1 MKLKVVKHHNY
12 GKAMEA
18 TPDENNIVSDLF
30 YFCFF
35 ELNNGKKLSIH
46 TYKSYDNQKKSYL
59 WNTFVTTN
67 EKGESVNLG
76 EYSISYA
83 DDYKFGE
90 DFFDWFERIH
100 PAADVSEYPTDE
112 ENNLIVYYYENNIKP
127 LNA

>member
-18 TPDENNIVSDLF
+18 VPDENNIVSDLF
-30 YFCFF
+30 YFCLF
-35 ELNNGKKLSIH
+35 ELNNGRKLSIH
-46 TYKSYDNQKKSYL
+46 TYKSYNDKNGSYL

-67 EKGESVNLG
+67 EKGESINLG

-90 DFFDWFERIH
+90 DFFDWFKRH
-100 PAADVSEYPTDE
+100 PPAADVTEYPSDE
-112 ENNLIVYYYENNIKP
+112 ENDLIVDYYEKNIKP
-127 LNA
+127 SNI

>member
-18 TPDENNIVSDLF
+18 VPDENNIVSDLF
-30 YFCFF
+30 YFCLF
-35 ELNNGKKLSIH
+35 ELNNGRKLSIH
-46 TYKSYDNQKKSYL
+46 TYKSYNDKKGSYL
-59 WNTFVTTN
+59 WNTFMTVN
-67 EKGESVNLG
+67 EKGEDIDLG

-90 DFFDWFERIH
+90 EFFDWFEKIP
-100 PAADVSEYPTDE
+100 PAAYVSKYPSDE
-112 ENNLIVYYYENNIKP
+112 ENNLIVDYYKKNIKP

>member
-18 TPDENNIVSDLF
+18 MPDENNIVSDLF
-30 YFCFF
+30 YFCLF

-46 TYKSYDNQKKSYL
+46 TYKSYNDQKKSYL

-90 DFFDWFERIH
+90 EFFDWFERIH

-112 ENNLIVYYYENNIKP
+112 ENECVVGYYKKYIKQSNI
-127 LNA
+127 